1 MNAAA
6 DTICAV
12 ATAPG
17 TAGIAVVRVSGPQA
31 FTICDTLWRGKK
43 LSDCQSHTAHL
54 GTVRD
59 TDATVLDQAVAT
71 VFRGPH
77 SYTGEDVVE
86 LSVHGSPYVQ
96 HRLIELLCKAGARLA
111 EPGEFTR
118 RAFTAG
124 NIDLSQ
130 AEAIADLIA
139 ARSRA
144 AHHVAV
150 TQLRGGIT
158 RRLLQ
163 LREQLVDLSALLELE
178 LDFSEEDVEFADRTR
193 LITLAEEINREVTRL
208 HGTYSRGQAIR
219 DGIPVAIAG
228 PTNAGK
234 SSLLNALVGDDR
246 AIVSDVHGTTRDTVE
261 DTLTLG
267 DHLVRI
273 IDTAGLRATTDTV
286 ELIGQERTRAALT
299 RAALRLIVFA
309 ADDSRPLP
317 ADLDAAENT
326 IFVVNKTDVASPAA
340 VIEKIRERY
349 GAEAVIVAV
358 SALTGDGLSTLEK
371 KLTETLDAMTGNVA
385 ADLIITNA
393 RQAQALADA
402 AASSAAVIAAL
413 RTGISADLVAMDL
426 RDTVAHLSSLLTTAD
441 ADPVTSATVLSAI
454 FSRFCIGK

>member
-150 TQLRGGIT
+150 NQLRGGIT

-193 LITLAEEINREVTRL
+193 LIALAEEINREVTRL

>member
-17 TAGIAVVRVSGPQA
+17 SAGIAVVRVSGPQA

-413 RTGISADLVAMDL
+413 RTGISADLVALDL
-426 RDTVAHLSSLLTTAD
+426 RDTIAHLSSLLTTATD
-441 ADPVTSATVLSAI
+441 DPLTAATVLSAI

>member
-96 HRLIELLCKAGARLA
+96 YRLIELLCKAGARLA

-150 TQLRGGIT
+150 NQLRGGIT

-402 AASSAAVIAAL
+402 AASSAAVIVAL

-454 FSRFCIGK
+454 FSRFCVGK

>member
-150 TQLRGGIT
+150 NQLRGGIT

-193 LITLAEEINREVTRL
+193 LIALAEEINREVTRL

-246 AIVSDVHGTTRDTVE
+246 VIVSDVHGTTRDTVE

-371 KLTETLDAMTGNVA
+371 KLTETLDAMTGNVV

>member
-426 RDTVAHLSSLLTTAD
+426 RDTVAHLSSLLTNAD

>member
-17 TAGIAVVRVSGPQA
+17 SAGIAVVRISGPQA

-96 HRLIELLCKAGARLA
+96 YRLIELLCKAGARLA

-150 TQLRGGIT
+150 NQLRGGIT
-158 RRLLQ
+158 RRLRE

-193 LITLAEEINREVTRL
+193 LIALAEEINREVTRL

>member
-150 TQLRGGIT
+150 NQLRGGIT

-441 ADPVTSATVLSAI
+441 ADPVTAATVLSAI